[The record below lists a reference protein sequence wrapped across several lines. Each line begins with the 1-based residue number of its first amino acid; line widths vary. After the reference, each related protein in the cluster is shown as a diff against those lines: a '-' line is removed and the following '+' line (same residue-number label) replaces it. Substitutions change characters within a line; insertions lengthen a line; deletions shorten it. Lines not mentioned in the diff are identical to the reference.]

1 MLYCQPLHD
10 FGSYSTTY
18 VVMLKILKFIFNC
31 QLFIK
36 RSLAIQTENLS
47 TLTEQLVRIENLL
60 RDTKER
66 EIIYLNAKE
75 VEEFVGFSDSSLRRY
90 QDAGKIKIA
99 KIGKNRTRYFNKS
112 EIIEFKK
119 WYWNLPSDFT

>member
-1 MLYCQPLHD
+1 
-10 FGSYSTTY
+10 
-18 VVMLKILKFIFNC
+18 MLKILKFIFNC